1 MYKELVISI
10 IIVIA
15 IVVGNI
21 VTHNYT
27 KDSVAM
33 INDELNKLRQ
43 ELLKEEKEQETL
55 DKHVLEIDSKWS
67 EKYKVLAYFT
77 EHDELEKVETQI
89 TAVKGNIEIA
99 EYEQSVPELDKCIF
113 ILNHIKDKESLMI
126 QNIF

>member
-33 INDELNKLRQ
+33 LNDELNTLRQ
-43 ELLKEEKEQETL
+43 ILLKEEKKQDL
-55 DKHVLEIDSKWS
+55 LNKQVIEIEEKWS
-67 EKYKVLAYFT
+67 EKHKVLAYYT

-89 TAVKGNIEIA
+89 TAVKGNIEVE
-99 EYEQSVPELDKCIF
+99 EYEQCIPELDKCIF
-113 ILNHIKDKESLMI
+113 ILNHIKDKDSLMI